1 MQYVVPYGD
10 IINLYSVIVN
20 LFNDLKA
27 LGKALNSL
35 TFNILSSFGIVI
47 PLSLVPLTNT
57 LFFLMLIYLTYRY
70 FSDVGKYLILM
81 YIFIIVLLIIGA

>member
-35 TFNILSSFGIVI
+35 TFNILSSFGIAI
-47 PLSLVPLTNT
+47 PSSLVPLTNT